1 MTVVGP
7 YGMIGRM
14 AKSREV
20 HLIARPEGMPREEE
34 FAVVE
39 ADVPGPEDGQVLV
52 ENLYMSVDPAMRPRL
67 SAGYALN
74 EAMAG
79 GAIGRVIQSRT
90 PDLAEGDIVSSGFG
104 FRERFVSEPRRLNKV
119 TDEPGLP
126 LTVHMHVLGGPGFTG
141 YGGMLHIAQLK
152 EGDRVFV
159 STAAGAVGS
168 VAAQVAKIK
177 GCQVIGSTGSEA
189 KATWLREEVGLDSVI
204 NYKETPIGRALK
216 LVAPEGIDVYFD
228 NVGGDH
234 LDAAL
239 ARMNTLGRIAVCGM
253 ISGYNEAGARTSV
266 HNLAN
271 IIYGRINIRGF
282 VATDFLHLRDDFR
295 RDMVQW
301 LSEGWI
307 KYQETIFEGIESA
320 PRALIGL
327 LNGLNTGKMLVQL
340 APLGD

>member
-1 MTVVGP
+1 MMNR
-7 YGMIGRM
+7 MI
-14 AKSREV
+14 KSREV
-20 HLIARPEGMPREEE
+20 QLIARPEGMPREDE

-39 ADVPGPEDGQVLV
+39 TEVPAPADGQVLV

-67 SAGYALN
+67 SVGYALN
-74 EAMAG
+74 EPMAG
-79 GAIGRVIQSRT
+79 GAIGRVIQSRS
-90 PDLAEGDIVSSGFG
+90 PDLAEGDLVTNGFG
-104 FRERFVSEPRRLNKV
+104 FRERFVSEARRVNKV
-119 TDEPGLP
+119 PDEPGIP
-126 LTVHMHVLGGPGFTG
+126 LTVHMHALGGTGFTG
-141 YGGMLHIAQLK
+141 YGGILHIAQLK

-177 GCQVIGSTGSEA
+177 GCEVIGSTGSEA
-189 KATWLREEVGLDSVI
+189 KAAWLREEVGLDSVI

-216 LVAPEGIDVYFD
+216 LAAPDGIDVYFD

-239 ARMNTLGRIAVCGM
+239 ARMNTLGRIAACGM

-301 LSEGWI
+301 LKEGRI
-307 KYQETIFEGIESA
+307 KYQETVLEGIENA
-320 PRALIGL
+320 PKALIGL

-340 APLGD
+340 APSP